1 MTAADRTL
9 IWLAALVLPLVFA
22 ASACGGGD
30 GPALEPVTPTAT
42 ASPTGSATAVPTA
55 LPTAVSTPADLVVLP
70 TPAPVTG
77 VDAFTSASKL
87 STGGLSPIFFGDTI
101 ADAASKAGTSWIGPA
116 DGSKPHCYT
125 VQADGEPR
133 GLYFTVLDGRIER
146 VDVTTP
152 IITTPSGAGV
162 GTSQSELETLFGER
176 LQITTVAS
184 GQDFAYVPASAADQ
198 KFRIVWTVEG
208 STVVS
213 MRAGRIPFVQPT
225 SPCS

>member
-1 MTAADRTL
+1 MTATDQPR
-9 IWLAALVLPLVFA
+9 IRLAALILAIVLA

-30 GPALEPVTPTAT
+30 GPALEPATPTAT
-42 ASPTGSATAVPTA
+42 TRPTGSATAVPTT
-55 LPTAVSTPADLVVLP
+55 LPTTVPTPADLVPLP
-70 TPAPVTG
+70 TPAPITG
-77 VDAFTSASKL
+77 ADAFTTASKL

-101 ADAASKAGTSWIGPA
+101 ADAASKAGTSWVGPA

-162 GTSQSELETLFGER
+162 GTTQSELETLFGAR

-184 GQDFAYVPASAADQ
+184 RQDFAYVPASAADA
-198 KFRIVWTVEG
+198 KFRIIWTVED

-213 MRAGRIPFVQPT
+213 MRAGRIPFVLPT
-225 SPCS
+225 SACS